1 MKKSRFILVFT
12 LIFLSFVF
20 NANSSALDS
29 VSTLSSSGEIH
40 VYNAKMTK
48 EEKKKAKIEEEARKK
63 AEKEKAALEK
73 LEKKEKAAKEKS
85 NKSLKNKSEK
95 EKPAAEK
102 KSGKEKQTEKPV
114 EEKKNFTGWE
124 EQSTKNIDVTFGL
137 IRIKARPKK
146 GTFNIL
152 AVNEDNKS
160 IPVLSASNEYIT
172 TSFYLK
178 AGKRIIKLNEDPT
191 VKTAARKTSDGVELA
206 YNADNLAVVFVKF
219 TCFSALENSD
229 IDSIK
234 ISASVINTSNKKND
248 FELKAVF
255 DTVLGETDRHHFYT
269 SSKVPVKNEVAIRQ
283 FTSDSWFVSKNDNVS
298 MQFIFCGSEATKP
311 VLVAVAN
318 YSTLDTSRWEP
329 DLTVLRSFDTVL
341 SYNNSAVEAQWPKHK
356 LSTDESFEEVFYL
369 SFATGDNHL
378 NGQYIAGDDSFE
390 EDEEIVVKKPAPKPS
405 SGKNSKHQDKTS
417 GSNVNN
423 SSDSKDDT
431 PVLPKD
437 SNSFDNV
444 TNDYI
449 QRLLAQIEALEDSGE
464 NVNRDE
470 IIRLNA
476 ELDAVLEILRKK

>member
-1 MKKSRFILVFT
+1 MKKSRFVLVYILIFFT
-12 LIFLSFVF
+12 LVF
-20 NANSSALDS
+20 NADASELNSIGRI
-29 VSTLSSSGEIH
+29 SSSFETY

-48 EEKKKAKIEEEARKK
+48 EEKEKAKIEEKARKK

-73 LEKKEKAAKEKS
+73 LEKKEKAAKEKAQKAAAD
-85 NKSLKNKSEK
+85 KSKKN
-95 EKPAAEK
+95 EKPAADTK
-102 KSGKEKQTEKPV
+102 AKKEKQP

-124 EQSTKNIDVTFGL
+124 EQSTKNIDVTYGL
-137 IRIKARPKK
+137 IRIKVRPKK
-146 GTFNIL
+146 GTFNL
-152 AVNEDNKS
+152 LVVNEDNKS
-160 IPVLSASNEYIT
+160 IPVLSQANEYIT

-206 YNADNLAVVFVKF
+206 YNADNIAVVFIKF
-219 TCFSALENSD
+219 SCFSALDNSD

-234 ISASVINTSNKKND
+234 VTASVINTSNKKND

-269 SSKVPVKNEVAIRQ
+269 ASKVPVKNEIALHQ
-283 FTSDSWFVSKNDNVS
+283 FTPDSWFVSKNDNVS
-298 MQFIFCGSEATKP
+298 MQFLFCGSEATKP

-341 SYNNSAVEAQWPKHK
+341 SYNNSAVEAQWIKHK
-356 LSTDESFEEVFYL
+356 LSTDESFDEIFYL
-369 SFATGDNHL
+369 SFATGDNPL
-378 NGQYIAGDDSFE
+378 TGQYIVEQDIP
-390 EDEEIVVKKPAPKPS
+390 EDFVNKPAPKTS
-405 SGKNSKHQDKTS
+405 SGKTAKPSDKNTKT
-417 GSNVNN
+417 NEKP
-423 SSDSKDDT
+423 SSEIKEDI

-437 SNSFDNV
+437 SNSFDRV
-444 TNDYI
+444 TNEYI
-449 QRLLAQIEALEDSGE
+449 QRLLAQIEALEDSGD